1 MSAVWGRKVRYTI
14 FGESHGAGI
23 GIVIDGLPAGV
34 MLDQTLIQREMARRA
49 PGQSDLTTP
58 RIETDAVSIISGL
71 YQGRT
76 DGSPLCAMIKNSDTR
91 SADYAA
97 EPRVFRPGHADYTGF
112 IKYGGHNDPRGGGH
126 FSGRLTAPLVFAGA
140 IAKQL
145 LTAAGISIGAHIA
158 QIGDVKDTA
167 FDPVAISETTLAELG
182 KSAFPTLDL
191 EAAASMRQ
199 AIHSAREQDD
209 SVGGVIEAV
218 VIGLP
223 TGMGEPFFDSVESVL
238 AHLLFSIPAV
248 KGVEF
253 GAGFALAG
261 MRGHQANDSFVKHAD
276 KIQTATNNNG
286 GILGGIT
293 SGMPLLLRAAFK
305 PTPSIA
311 RQQNTLNANGD
322 TEVLAIKGRHD
333 PCIVPRAVPVVEAV
347 IGLAIWDML

>member
-23 GIVIDGLPAGV
+23 GIVIDGLPAGII
-34 MLDQTLIQREMARRA
+34 LDQTLIQREMARRS

-58 RIETDAVSIISGL
+58 RTETDAVSISSGL

-76 DGSPLCAMIKNSDTR
+76 DGSPLCAVIKNSDTR

-112 IKYGGHNDPRGGGH
+112 VKYNGYNDPRGGGH

-145 LTAAGISIGAHIA
+145 LTATGISIGAHIV

-167 FDPVAISETTLAELG
+167 FDPVAISDTMLAELSQ
-182 KSAFPTLDL
+182 SAFPTLDPL
-191 EAAASMRQ
+191 AAVDMRQ
-199 AIHSAREQDD
+199 LIHSAREQAD
-209 SVGGVIEAV
+209 SVGGIVEAV
-218 VIGLP
+218 AIGLP
-223 TGMGEPFFDSVESVL
+223 AGLGEPFFDSVESVL

-253 GAGFALAG
+253 GAGFTFAG
-261 MRGHQANDSFVKHAD
+261 MRGHQANDSFVKDAG
-276 KIQTATNNNG
+276 KIQTATNHHG
-286 GILGGIT
+286 GVLGGIT

-311 RQQNTLNANGD
+311 RQQNTLNAYGEA
-322 TEVLAIKGRHD
+322 EVLAIQGRHD
-333 PCIVPRAVPVVEAV
+333 PCVVPRAVPVVEAV
-347 IGLAIWDML
+347 IALALWDML